1 MNVKP
6 RVGRWR
12 FRGAHG
18 GHDGFPVVPRGFGRS
33 PLFRP
38 FSWRVQ
44 LAILSSSKAQFP
56 GFFCHIPRFSVR
68 QLDNSPRHG
77 FRHISPAN
85 LRTWPCWP
93 VGGPWW
99 NSRPVAMCHVFSQV
113 EIKVFSMYESL
124 SRGQSS
130 SRQNIFTGYSTHQYL
145 GEEFH
150 HKHLGISLTS
160 RHKPQHILG
169 SGWPGQDTRSR
180 SASSQKPQRG
190 KCDQIEMAYIYIYWE
205 L

>member
-1 MNVKP
+1 MIAKQIHADE
-6 RVGRWR
+6 REAKVGRYR
-12 FRGAHG
+12 FRGPMAAMM
-18 GHDGFPVVPRGFGRS
+18 GFRWF
-33 PLFRP
+33 FRP
-38 FSWRVQ
+38 FSRRVQ

-56 GFFCHIPRFSVR
+56 GFFCHIPRFSLR
-68 QLDNSPRHG
+68 QLDNSQRHG

-85 LRTWPCWP
+85 LRKWPGWGSLVKFTASGYVPCFFT
-93 VGGPWW
+93 
-99 NSRPVAMCHVFSQV
+99 SRNKGIFK
-113 EIKVFSMYESL
+113 ENESL
-124 SRGQSS
+124 SRGPVLQSI
-130 SRQNIFTGYSTHQYL
+130 RQKIFTGYSTHQYL

-205 L
+205 F